1 MDNFD
6 NKYMKKWLC
15 VAGYDR
21 RFKKMYQEMTLTG
34 IFIFSQVLRH
44 STVAAPVPGQ
54 NYYDSV
60 VYPTM

>member
-34 IFIFSQVLRH
+34 YIKI
-44 STVAAPVPGQ
+44 
-54 NYYDSV
+54 
-60 VYPTM
+60 